1 MAVLI
6 IINLIS
12 ILVCYYVAKHRKAKV
27 VFWVLVSLVVG
38 PLAIPF
44 VFLSKPKD
52 IIQQL

>member
-12 ILVCYYVAKHRKAKV
+12 IILCYYVAKHRKAKIL
-27 VFWVLVSLVVG
+27 FWVLVSLIVG

-44 VFLSKPKD
+44 VFFSKPVVAVE
-52 IIQQL
+52 

>member
-12 ILVCYYVAKHRKAKV
+12 ILVCYYVAKHRKAKIT
-27 VFWVLVSLVVG
+27 FWVLVSLVVG

-44 VFLSKPKD
+44 VFFSKPET
-52 IIQQL
+52 LTE